1 MLRKFNYDNCS
12 DCGKGCWTT
21 SEEAFFCPA
30 CTRKMLKG
38 SSGKGGEGGGGR
50 SSNKSKSKGTS
61 KKAAPQPKKIKK
73 KVRKAIESDDED
85 E

>member
-30 CTRKMLKG
+30 CTRKMLHG
-38 SSGKGGEGGGGR
+38 GSGKGSEGGGGR
-50 SSNKSKSKGTS
+50 SSNKSKSKS
-61 KKAAPQPKKIKK
+61 KKAAPEPKKLKK
-73 KVRKAIESDDED
+73 KIRKAIESDDED